1 VVLLPESLTAELRPA
16 APIVLAATPTG
27 VGKTHEALRA
37 LARQGRRRSGS
48 LDDPGHGLPPECRR
62 R

>member
-1 VVLLPESLTAELRPA
+1 MPVVSLPESLTAELRPA

-37 LARQGRRRSGS
+37 LAR
-48 LDDPGHGLPPECRR
+48 HGTRAVFATPTHELAM
-62 R
+62 

>member
-1 VVLLPESLTAELRPA
+1 MVSLPESLTAELRPA

-37 LARQGRRRSGS
+37 LAR
-48 LDDPGHGLPPECRR
+48 HGTRAVFATPTHELAM
-62 R
+62 